1 MKVSFL
7 RKKNEWSPLGRACPP
22 NKQRKVVFVSAKVLL
37 FTQTSRSWSWGSPQ
51 AGCLDQRW
59 PFCRGPAHHAHKE
72 TSARATEGLRH
83 LHHTQNCCQYPG
95 AKFSPTKASPDQNQA
110 AWPVEQ
116 HQHLWLKDSFYL
128 APTPSCT
135 ICPQQRAGR
144 GEGHPLPPRSPTPL
158 QLKDKRSGQ
167 GVVLTAGGGGEE
179 SWSRP
184 LLYQIDLC
192 SIHFTGSKCCMN
204 FEHYN

>member
-1 MKVSFL
+1 MDLFLLLKSGNRIDNQMKVSFL

-59 PFCRGPAHHAHKE
+59 PFCRGPAHHAHKK

-95 AKFSPTKASPDQNQA
+95 AKFSPTKAGPDQNQA
-110 AWPVEQ
+110 AWPVEE
-116 HQHLWLKDSFYL
+116 HQHLWLIPSIL
-128 APTPSCT
+128 HRLLPAPSAHHGE
-135 ICPQQRAGR
+135 Q
-144 GEGHPLPPRSPTPL
+144 GEGRDTPCPHILPH
-158 QLKDKRSGQ
+158 
-167 GVVLTAGGGGEE
+167 
-179 SWSRP
+179 
-184 LLYQIDLC
+184 LC
-192 SIHFTGSKCCMN
+192 SWETKSLGQELC
-204 FEHYN
+204 